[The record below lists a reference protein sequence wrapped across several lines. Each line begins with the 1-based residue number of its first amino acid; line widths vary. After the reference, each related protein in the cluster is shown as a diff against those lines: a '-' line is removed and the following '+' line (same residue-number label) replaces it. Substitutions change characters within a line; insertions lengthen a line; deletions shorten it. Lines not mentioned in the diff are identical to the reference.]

1 VRANIS
7 LQDRGIREVAPR
19 ILDVLAQRMS
29 DAYMQLA
36 EENPTN
42 PLLSKIHILVRHA
55 KELKVMTA

>member
-1 VRANIS
+1 

-42 PLLSKIHILVRHA
+42 PLLSKIHVLVRHA